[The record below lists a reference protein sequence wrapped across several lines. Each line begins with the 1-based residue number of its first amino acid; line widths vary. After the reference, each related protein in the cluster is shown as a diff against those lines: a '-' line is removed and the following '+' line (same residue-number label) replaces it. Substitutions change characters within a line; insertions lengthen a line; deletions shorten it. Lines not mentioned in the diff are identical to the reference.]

1 MNPNHFHSVALQF
14 VRKLLVDAAEIRKHT
29 KFAGKLKEQLNE
41 ADILLMK
48 SYFKPKFNSK
58 DENVVNRKLCG
69 QAMKVRIDILSRFQS
84 LRDVEST
91 PRTIPSLPTD
101 EAVIEGEEGLKS
113 AHMKQQQINNDNR
126 RGIIEVIF

>member
-69 QAMKVRIDILSRFQS
+69 QAMKVRIDILSRF
-84 LRDVEST
+84 